1 MCWLSRKTR
10 CDEIRGYVMESTIQT
25 FRKRGNAQLR
35 KSMGIVALVGY
46 RTLNVVAVS
55 DIFSL
60 VLIMEDSVE
69 TRHLFILSFLK

>member
-1 MCWLSRKTR
+1 
-10 CDEIRGYVMESTIQT
+10 
-25 FRKRGNAQLR
+25 LR

>member
-1 MCWLSRKTR
+1 M
-10 CDEIRGYVMESTIQT
+10 
-25 FRKRGNAQLR
+25 R

-46 RTLNVVAVS
+46 GTLNVVAVS
-55 DIFSL
+55 DIFSF